1 MTSISPEPA
10 VLGTGLV
17 AVGLAVTLS
26 NLGVIEL
33 LPTLRLIWPALLIL
47 WGVLEVAPALA
58 RRAGGTSR

>member
-10 VLGTGLV
+10 VLGAGLV

-33 LPTLRLIWPALLIL
+33 LPTLRLVWPGLLIL

-58 RRAGGTSR
+58 RRFGGSR